1 MSEITSETCSHDCSS
16 CKAACASRQAQSQP
30 QFEPLYDD
38 AKVRHVIGVVSGK
51 GGVGKSLV
59 TSLLACA
66 MQRRGYRTAVLDA
79 DLTGPSIPRAFG
91 VTEKAEGGVACL
103 YPSVSAGGTQ
113 IMSMNLLLDNDTD
126 PVIWRGPII
135 ANMVRQM
142 WSQVL
147 WKDVDYLFVDM
158 PPGTGDVPLTV
169 FQSLPVDGAILVTS
183 PQSLVGMI
191 VEKAIRMVGEMNIPV
206 LGMVENFSYYQ
217 CPDCGSRHSIFGP
230 SHLEETAEA
239 FHIPVTASLPIDP
252 AVAAACDAGR
262 IETVHNGWLD
272 ALADAI
278 EARFETKA

>member
-126 PVIWRGPII
+126 PVIWR
-135 ANMVRQM
+135 
-142 WSQVL
+142 L
-147 WKDVDYLFVDM
+147 
-158 PPGTGDVPLTV
+158 LTV
-169 FQSLPVDGAILVTS
+169 LFSAFYGVGIIIYIVMAIILPEARTPEQLLQMEGKAVTPQHLADIVVDKDQSTNHQPNLFRS
-183 PQSLVGMI
+183 
-191 VEKAIRMVGEMNIPV
+191 
-206 LGMVENFSYYQ
+206 
-217 CPDCGSRHSIFGP
+217 
-230 SHLEETAEA
+230 
-239 FHIPVTASLPIDP
+239 
-252 AVAAACDAGR
+252 
-262 IETVHNGWLD
+262 
-272 ALADAI
+272 ALAWR
-278 EARFETKA
+278 ARISGASP